1 MSEIT
6 RRWEEALTDLAE
18 HYDRAMTRQAEQNA
32 QLQRQVKGLARG
44 GQELAATGR
53 AAAAGRRIAQTTG
66 GRLAEAGDELGPR
79 LRWARECVARAIE
92 LIREALRRERFRG
105 PSRGFDMSR

>member
-32 QLQRQVKGLARG
+32 QLQRQVKALLAEVKSLRRQVEQRRRDDASLKRQADALQKQVTSLGRDYAGLAS
-44 GQELAATGR
+44 
-53 AAAAGRRIAQTTG
+53 
-66 GRLAEAGDELGPR
+66 
-79 LRWARECVARAIE
+79 
-92 LIREALRRERFRG
+92 ALRER
-105 PSRGFDMSR
+105 SS